1 LSRTD
6 VDAIPILYS
15 FRRCPYA
22 IRARLALA
30 VAGLRPGI
38 DLELREVNLR
48 ARPPEL
54 RQVCPRATVPV
65 LVLPAPPADPGPP
78 QAPERCSA
86 APASADHP
94 VADRGHGLG
103 QPADA
108 DLSPDLVLL
117 LAQQAGGWRGP
128 AAQPAGNDA
137 PAAPGSAGAAEVQA
151 WPAGGPEASQPIVA
165 APRVID
171 QSLAIMLWALS
182 RRDPQGW
189 LPPLRRL
196 APAAAAD
203 EWALIQQLIAQ
214 NDGPFKHHLDRFRYP
229 ERFLSA
235 AGSAEP
241 PQPQA
246 GTPQPFGH
254 NAIGFAAAPPPL
266 SALNPAPPHPAPP
279 DSFPPHPGRLDPA
292 ATAPFPGHASRSRP
306 AAADR
311 PAAAAEAATISA
323 SQPRTAPPQT
333 GETGG
338 GGGAPAAGPDAAAAR
353 IAAWR
358 REHRRAALAILHDWN
373 ARLRSS
379 PWLLGPQPSLADIAL
394 LPFVRQFQLADPPG
408 FAAEPELQPLR
419 HWLARLLA
427 WPLLAEVMEAP
438 WGPRSSWHSPRWLY
452 HLALV
457 EDWRAAQATGVYRRS
472 SRGLALEQVGFV
484 HACQAHQLAA
494 THQRF
499 YADLPA
505 TSVRLLSI
513 DPDRLA
519 QHGVPVRF
527 EPAPDTGEL
536 FPHLYAALPVQAV
549 LLAEPYRPAAA
560 PCGPCDPAGPIGLI
574 GGAAPARSP
583 LSSRGPS
590 EARRWQPQERP

>member
-1 LSRTD
+1 MD
-6 VDAIPILYS
+6 VIPILYS

-54 RQVCPRATVPV
+54 RQVSPGATVPV
-65 LVLPAPPADPGPP
+65 LVLPAVLADPGLP
-78 QAPERCSA
+78 QGPERCSDA
-86 APASADHP
+86 SESADQP
-94 VADRGHGLG
+94 VPHRGQGPNQTG
-103 QPADA
+103 EAA
-108 DLSPDLVLL
+108 LSPGSVPL
-117 LAQQAGGWRGP
+117 LAQQADGWRRP
-128 AAQPAGNDA
+128 AAHPAANDA
-137 PAAPGSAGAAEVQA
+137 ALAPGAAGAAAVQA
-151 WPAGGPEASQPIVA
+151 WPPGGPGASQPLVA
-165 APRVID
+165 APQVID
-171 QSLAIMLWALS
+171 QSLAIMLWALG

-189 LPPLRRL
+189 LPSSPRL
-196 APAAAAD
+196 LSAAAAAD
-203 EWALIQQLIAQ
+203 WALIQQLIAQ

-229 ERFLSA
+229 ERFRSEP
-235 AGSAEP
+235 GSAEP
-241 PQPQA
+241 PDPEP
-246 GTPQPFGH
+246 GSPQPLAH
-254 NAIGFAAAPPPL
+254 DAIGFAAAPPP
-266 SALNPAPPHPAPP
+266 PAQP
-279 DSFPPHPGRLDPA
+279 DAVRLDPI
-292 ATAPFPGHASRSRP
+292 ATAPSPAHPARRPP

-311 PAAAAEAATISA
+311 PAAPADGAPANGDATDGGSISP
-323 SQPRTAPPQT
+323 SRLRTAPPQV
-333 GETGG
+333 GGAG
-338 GGGAPAAGPDAAAAR
+338 GGGARAADPGAAAAR
-353 IAAWR
+353 IASWR
-358 REHRRAALAILHDWN
+358 LEHRRAALTILHEWN

-379 PWLLGPQPSLADIAL
+379 PWLVGPQPCLADIAL

-408 FAAEPELQPLR
+408 FAAEAELQPLR

-457 EDWRAAQATGVYRRS
+457 EEWRAAQAAGVYRRS

-505 TSVRLLSI
+505 ASVRLLSI

-536 FPHLYAALPVQAV
+536 FPHLYGALPVQAV
-549 LLAEPYRPAAA
+549 LLAEPYRPPDA
-560 PCGPCDPAGPIGLI
+560 PS
-574 GGAAPARSP
+574 AAPAR
-583 LSSRGPS
+583 LISSTAPAGSTVSSSDRG
-590 EARRWQPQERP
+590 EARRRQPDPQARP